1 MARKPVGFVDKH
13 RQITDPF
20 YELCNNLGDSNP
32 IFIKKQLQRFI
43 QEDPDF
49 LESYLLLSEILFEE
63 GKVDE
68 GEGMTNTAFTKA
80 IKMITDKNGNWPE
93 VLEWGWLE
101 NRHIIK
107 AILNK
112 ALSYWVKGETD
123 EALDL
128 FRKLLSTNPGDNPG
142 VRYYI
147 LAIKQGMSYRE
158 FEKRFDEG
166 GYFSSKLDHWFEKN
180 YKKFP
185 EEFGWWEKA
194 MEEYL

>member
-1 MARKPVGFVDKH
+1 MARKPVEFVDKH
-13 RQITDPF
+13 RQVAVPF
-20 YELCNNLGDSNP
+20 YELCENLGESNP
-32 IFIKKQLQRFI
+32 MFIKKQLQRLI

-49 LESYLLLSEILFEE
+49 LDSYLLLSEILFEE
-63 GKVDE
+63 GKDYE
-68 GEGMTNTAFTKA
+68 GEEMSKTAFIRA
-80 IKMITDKNGNWPE
+80 IKLITDKKGNWPE

-147 LAIKQGMSYRE
+147 LAIKQGMSYRK